1 MNKKKK
7 IIIISI
13 VTSVVVVAA
22 LVIFALI
29 WNLPNNKFNRAVKRG
44 KINQAENTD
53 NTEKKPVSDYNESDS
68 SLKTSSVNNYNDDNM
83 IMYCDGVGFINKQ
96 GNVFRIGENQ
106 ICNFKFNEQSLLN
119 KYYGYEG
126 TGRYGEYAIVAMTD
140 EIEKITNL
148 YYLDSRMKPILLST
162 VETMSSYD
170 IITCIN
176 ISADGKWVLFLDR
189 HKVSGDMQD
198 NKFDLHLYDIDNGSD
213 MIVTS
218 NASSANFTLDGEHIV
233 YCEMSQ
239 DYVDNGNTDN
249 KTFTILDLKTM
260 SECGTYAENEY
271 GVYLYAMGLWEVRDN
286 GDILIFNESFTG
298 LESTSYPRAVYL
310 IRNGE
315 FQELIKTDD
324 ETYAFVVAHD
334 MNEMFVID
342 AEGIHYYN
350 VDDMRSTEISGS
362 YKMSMS
368 AWTTWNKWV
377 FNIDSF
383 DNCVFVAED
392 GIYLW
397 DSDTLKLEKLLNM
410 DWRSKDAEII
420 NYSES
425 DAVIAIDDSKI
436 YRIENLSIKPQIT
449 TIFSTSEGNIEDT
462 MYDILPCQPLDDN
475 IWFYVHDE
483 NTDHNLYAVDKDG
496 IVLHKISGSISYS
509 VFNDIQYL
517 PFAKQYILL
526 GDDYRGKEHIY
537 SADSNCDEV
546 RLIDVREVDEIYT
559 YNSIWMVYSLTDG
572 TVCMYNGE
580 NVVNLDLMN

>member
-1 MNKKKK
+1 MRKKRYLLFWGILSIMCCLGACNKQ
-7 IIIISI
+7 
-13 VTSVVVVAA
+13 
-22 LVIFALI
+22 
-29 WNLPNNKFNRAVKRG
+29 KRNIDSANG
-44 KINQAENTD
+44 YMTKNTD
-53 NTEKKPVSDYNESDS
+53 NTEKKTVSDYNESDS
-68 SLKTSSVNNYNDDNM
+68 SWKTSSVNNYNDDNM

-106 ICNFKFNEQSLLN
+106 SCYFKFNGQSLLN
-119 KYYGYEG
+119 TYYDYDG
-126 TGRYGEYAIVAMTD
+126 TGRYGECAVVAVLD
-140 EIEKITNL
+140 RIECKTNL
-148 YYLDSRMKPILLST
+148 YYLDSRINPVLLST
-162 VETMSSYD
+162 VESEDYYNVMLHCD
-170 IITCIN
+170 
-176 ISADGKWVLFLDR
+176 ISADGKWVLYR
-189 HKVSGDMQD
+189 D
-198 NKFDLHLYDIDNGSD
+198 NSKSLGNMGRKDDFDLHLYNVDNASD

-218 NASSANFTLDGEHIV
+218 NAYGANFTLDGEHIV

-249 KTFTILDLKTM
+249 MTFTILDLKTM
-260 SECGTYAENEY
+260 SECGTYAANEY
-271 GVYLYAMGLWEVRDN
+271 GVYLYAKGLWEVRDN

-298 LESTSYPRAVYL
+298 LESTLYPRAVYL

-315 FQELIKTDD
+315 FQELIKIGN
-324 ETYAFVVAHD
+324 ETYDFVVAHD

-342 AEGIHYYN
+342 AEGIRYYN
-350 VDDMRSTEISGS
+350 VDDMQSIEISGT

-368 AWTTWNKWV
+368 AWTTRNKLV
-377 FNIDSF
+377 YNIDSF
-383 DNCVFVAED
+383 DNCVFAAED

-410 DWRSKDAEII
+410 DWRSRDAMII

-425 DAVIAIDDSKI
+425 DAIIAIDDSKI

-449 TIFSTSEGNIEDT
+449 TIFSISEGNIEDT

-483 NTDHNLYAVDKDG
+483 NTGHNLYAVDKDG

-509 VFNDIQYL
+509 VFNDIEYL

-526 GDDYRGKEHIY
+526 GDDYRGEEHIY